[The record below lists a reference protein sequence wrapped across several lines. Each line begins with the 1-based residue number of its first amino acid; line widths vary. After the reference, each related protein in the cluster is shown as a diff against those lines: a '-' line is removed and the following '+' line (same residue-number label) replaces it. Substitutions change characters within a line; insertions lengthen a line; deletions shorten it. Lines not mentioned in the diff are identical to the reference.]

1 MKSSEAVVEPSTT
14 TGEALSSSAWVKNR
28 PSATVRARTP
38 SHDGVVP
45 TTLVVQLVLPLTSDA
60 SVVETGA
67 TAAMSGAVVWSAN
80 ATASRVVSVEAEP
93 RPPRMPP
100 VVVDEP
106 GETISRLL
114 PSELIWAF
122 T

>member
-1 MKSSEAVVEPSTT
+1 MKSSEAVVEPITT

-45 TTLVVQLVLPLTSDA
+45 TTLVVQLVLPLTRDA

-67 TAAMSGAVVWSAN
+67 TAAISGAVAWSDN

-93 RPPRMPP
+93 RPPRIRRSSSTS
-100 VVVDEP
+100 P
-106 GETISRLL
+106 GRRSAGCCRA
-114 PSELIWAF
+114 S
-122 T
+122 